1 MLYAY
6 RNAFIDP
13 EDGDDVVKI
22 ILLAVLLYVAIK
34 LMY

>member
-22 ILLAVLLYVAIK
+22 ILLVLLYVAIK